1 MVVMKE
7 LGISLVLT
15 GDDRFHQFGMGLI
28 EVHQH
33 AIVINKL
40 HNCRLG

>member
-7 LGISLVLT
+7 LGIGLVLS
-15 GDDRFHQFGMGLI
+15 DARFHQVGMGFI